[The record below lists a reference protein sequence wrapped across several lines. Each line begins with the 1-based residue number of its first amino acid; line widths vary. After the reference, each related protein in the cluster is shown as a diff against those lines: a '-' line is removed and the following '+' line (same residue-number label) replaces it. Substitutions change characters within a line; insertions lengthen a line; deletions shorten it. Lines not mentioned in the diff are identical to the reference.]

1 MSQGL
6 NWAKRQATNV
16 IFSIIKEV
24 KPCIHCVYKVERK
37 RGKREELTEGRKEGN
52 NSRGEKEKT
61 HIEGKRGVE
70 WVLQIV
76 TKK

>member
-1 MSQGL
+1 MQPMSSFRREKLGHVYIAYTKS
-6 NWAKRQATNV
+6 NEKGG
-16 IFSIIKEV
+16 KERS
-24 KPCIHCVYKVERK
+24 YLRA
-37 RGKREELTEGRKEGN
+37 GKRKITPEGRK
-52 NSRGEKEKT
+52 RK